1 MRRRITGFIALAAL
15 AVLLPGCD
23 NTANQNA
30 TANRNANAN
39 LNANA
44 TATATPVANTN
55 SNRAPTRAEYEANK
69 ERYNRE
75 AKESGRKVG
84 TGANDTWLWIKTR
97 FDLAAADDLR
107 DSTINVDVDNDV
119 VTLSGTVASAA
130 QKTRA
135 EAVAKAV
142 EGVKSVRNQLKVQSG
157 NANANA
163 SPARRVARTG
173 TGNQPQIYTD
183 EHRFNPCSSVKSVAR
198 SSLTAHSYAKLS
210 LLFPPTKFC
219 YKSDDGDL
227 VTYAKSPFAPYCRV
241 PAVASCR

>member
-1 MRRRITGFIALAAL
+1 MRRRITGFLAVAALAAL
-15 AVLLPGCD
+15 VAGCD

-39 LNANA
+39 A
-44 TATATPVANTN
+44 TATATPTPVANTN

-75 AKESGRKVG
+75 AKQSGRKVG

-130 QKTRA
+130 QKARA
-135 EAVAKAV
+135 EAVAKSV
-142 EGVKSVRNQLKVQSG
+142 EGVKSVRNQLKVEAANANANANR

-163 SPARRVARTG
+163 SPHR
-173 TGNQPQIYTD
+173 GNAN
-183 EHRFNPCSSVKSVAR
+183 H
-198 SSLTAHSYAKLS
+198 
-210 LLFPPTKFC
+210 
-219 YKSDDGDL
+219 
-227 VTYAKSPFAPYCRV
+227 
-241 PAVASCR
+241 

>member
-1 MRRRITGFIALAAL
+1 MRSRITGFIAVAAL

-23 NTANQNA
+23 NTSNSNV
-30 TANRNANAN
+30 TTNRNANAV
-39 LNANA
+39 A
-44 TATATPVANTN
+44 TATPTPVANTN

-107 DSTINVDVDNDV
+107 ESTINGDVENDI

-142 EGVKSVRNQLKVQSG
+142 EGVKSVRNQLKVVSG

-163 SPARRVARTG
+163 NAARGG
-173 TGNQPQIYTD
+173 TN
-183 EHRFNPCSSVKSVAR
+183 RNR
-198 SSLTAHSYAKLS
+198 
-210 LLFPPTKFC
+210 
-219 YKSDDGDL
+219 
-227 VTYAKSPFAPYCRV
+227 
-241 PAVASCR
+241 

>member
-1 MRRRITGFIALAAL
+1 MRRRITGFMAVAAL

-39 LNANA
+39 AVA
-44 TATATPVANTN
+44 TATATPVANTNAN

-84 TGANDTWLWIKTR
+84 TGANDTWLWVKTR

-107 DSTINVDVDNDV
+107 DSTINVDVDNDI
-119 VTLSGTVASAA
+119 VTLSGTVASPA

-135 EAVAKAV
+135 ETVAKAV

-163 SPARRVARTG
+163 NANASPARNRNR
-173 TGNQPQIYTD
+173 
-183 EHRFNPCSSVKSVAR
+183 
-198 SSLTAHSYAKLS
+198 
-210 LLFPPTKFC
+210 
-219 YKSDDGDL
+219 
-227 VTYAKSPFAPYCRV
+227 
-241 PAVASCR
+241 

>member
-1 MRRRITGFIALAAL
+1 MSSRITGFIAVAAL
-15 AVLLPGCD
+15 AVLFAGCD

-39 LNANA
+39 ANA

-55 SNRAPTRAEYEANK
+55 TNRAPTRAEYEANK

-75 AKESGRKVG
+75 AKQSGRKVG
-84 TGANDTWLWIKTR
+84 TGTNDTWLWIKTR
-97 FDLAAADDLR
+97 WDLAAADDLR

-142 EGVKSVRNQLKVQSG
+142 EGVKSVRNELKVQASTT

-163 SPARRVARTG
+163 NRNANANAKH
-173 TGNQPQIYTD
+173 GNAN
-183 EHRFNPCSSVKSVAR
+183 H
-198 SSLTAHSYAKLS
+198 
-210 LLFPPTKFC
+210 
-219 YKSDDGDL
+219 
-227 VTYAKSPFAPYCRV
+227 
-241 PAVASCR
+241 

>member
-1 MRRRITGFIALAAL
+1 MSSRITGFIAVAAL
-15 AVLLPGCD
+15 AVLFAGCD

-39 LNANA
+39 ANANA

-55 SNRAPTRAEYEANK
+55 TNRAPTRAEYEANK

-75 AKESGRKVG
+75 AKQSGRKVG
-84 TGANDTWLWIKTR
+84 TGTNDTWLWIKTR
-97 FDLAAADDLR
+97 WDLAAADDLR

-142 EGVKSVRNQLKVQSG
+142 EGVKSVRNELKVQPSTT

-163 SPARRVARTG
+163 NRNANANARH
-173 TGNQPQIYTD
+173 GNAN
-183 EHRFNPCSSVKSVAR
+183 H
-198 SSLTAHSYAKLS
+198 
-210 LLFPPTKFC
+210 
-219 YKSDDGDL
+219 
-227 VTYAKSPFAPYCRV
+227 
-241 PAVASCR
+241 

>member
-1 MRRRITGFIALAAL
+1 MSSRITGFIAVAAL
-15 AVLLPGCD
+15 AVLFAGCD

-39 LNANA
+39 ANA

-55 SNRAPTRAEYEANK
+55 TNRAPTRAEYEANK

-75 AKESGRKVG
+75 AKQSGRKVG
-84 TGANDTWLWIKTR
+84 TGTNDTWLWIKTR
-97 FDLAAADDLR
+97 WDLAAADDLR

-142 EGVKSVRNQLKVQSG
+142 EGVKSVRNELKVQPSTT

-163 SPARRVARTG
+163 NRNANANARH
-173 TGNQPQIYTD
+173 GNAN
-183 EHRFNPCSSVKSVAR
+183 H
-198 SSLTAHSYAKLS
+198 
-210 LLFPPTKFC
+210 
-219 YKSDDGDL
+219 
-227 VTYAKSPFAPYCRV
+227 
-241 PAVASCR
+241 

>member
-1 MRRRITGFIALAAL
+1 MSSRITGFIAVAAL
-15 AVLLPGCD
+15 AVLFAGCD

-39 LNANA
+39 ANANA

-55 SNRAPTRAEYEANK
+55 TNRAPTRAEYEANK

-75 AKESGRKVG
+75 AKQSGRKVG
-84 TGANDTWLWIKTR
+84 TGTNDTWLWIKTR
-97 FDLAAADDLR
+97 WDLAAADDLR

-135 EAVAKAV
+135 EAVAKTV
-142 EGVKSVRNQLKVQSG
+142 EGVKSVRNELKVQASTT

-163 SPARRVARTG
+163 NRNANANARH
-173 TGNQPQIYTD
+173 GNAN
-183 EHRFNPCSSVKSVAR
+183 H
-198 SSLTAHSYAKLS
+198 
-210 LLFPPTKFC
+210 
-219 YKSDDGDL
+219 
-227 VTYAKSPFAPYCRV
+227 
-241 PAVASCR
+241 

>member
-1 MRRRITGFIALAAL
+1 MRRRITGFVAVAAL

-30 TANRNANAN
+30 TANGNAN

-44 TATATPVANTN
+44 NATATPAVANTN
-55 SNRAPTRAEYEANK
+55 SNRAPTRQEYEANK

-75 AKESGRKVG
+75 AKESGRRVG

-107 DSTINVDVDNDV
+107 DSTISVDVDNDV

-135 EAVAKAV
+135 EQVAKTV
-142 EGVKSVRNQLKVQSG
+142 EGVKSVRNQLKVEAG
-157 NANANA
+157 NANANANANA
-163 SPARRVARTG
+163 SPRRGG
-173 TGNQPQIYTD
+173 TN
-183 EHRFNPCSSVKSVAR
+183 R
-198 SSLTAHSYAKLS
+198 
-210 LLFPPTKFC
+210 
-219 YKSDDGDL
+219 
-227 VTYAKSPFAPYCRV
+227 
-241 PAVASCR
+241 

>member
-15 AVLLPGCD
+15 AVLLPACD

-30 TANRNANAN
+30 TANRNAN
-39 LNANA
+39 LNANAVA

-55 SNRAPTRAEYEANK
+55 SNRPPTRAEYEANK

-107 DSTINVDVDNDV
+107 DSTINVDVDNDI

-130 QKTRA
+130 QKTKA

-142 EGVKSVRNQLKVQSG
+142 EGVKSVRNQLKVQAG
-157 NANANA
+157 NANANANA
-163 SPARRVARTG
+163 SPARGG
-173 TGNQPQIYTD
+173 TN
-183 EHRFNPCSSVKSVAR
+183 RNR
-198 SSLTAHSYAKLS
+198 
-210 LLFPPTKFC
+210 
-219 YKSDDGDL
+219 
-227 VTYAKSPFAPYCRV
+227 
-241 PAVASCR
+241 

>member
-30 TANRNANAN
+30 TANRNAN

-44 TATATPVANTN
+44 VATATPTPVANTN
-55 SNRAPTRAEYEANK
+55 SNRPPTRSEYEANK

-107 DSTINVDVDNDV
+107 DSTINVDVDNDI
-119 VTLSGTVASAA
+119 VTLTGTVASAA
-130 QKTRA
+130 QKAKA

-142 EGVKSVRNQLKVQSG
+142 EGVKSVRNLLKVQAG
-157 NANANA
+157 NANANANA
-163 SPARRVARTG
+163 SPARGG
-173 TGNQPQIYTD
+173 TN
-183 EHRFNPCSSVKSVAR
+183 RNR
-198 SSLTAHSYAKLS
+198 
-210 LLFPPTKFC
+210 
-219 YKSDDGDL
+219 
-227 VTYAKSPFAPYCRV
+227 
-241 PAVASCR
+241 

>member
-1 MRRRITGFIALAAL
+1 MVSELRIVFTCKEDFAQMRSRITGFIAVAALAAL
-15 AVLLPGCD
+15 VAGCD

-39 LNANA
+39 ANA
-44 TATATPVANTN
+44 TATATPTPVANTN

-107 DSTINVDVDNDV
+107 DSTINVDVDNDI

-135 EAVAKAV
+135 EAVAKSV
-142 EGVKSVRNQLKVQSG
+142 EGVKSVRNQLKVQAANANA

-163 SPARRVARTG
+163 SPHR
-173 TGNQPQIYTD
+173 GNAN
-183 EHRFNPCSSVKSVAR
+183 H
-198 SSLTAHSYAKLS
+198 
-210 LLFPPTKFC
+210 
-219 YKSDDGDL
+219 
-227 VTYAKSPFAPYCRV
+227 
-241 PAVASCR
+241 

>member
-1 MRRRITGFIALAAL
+1 MRRRITGFITLAAL

-30 TANRNANAN
+30 TVNRNANV
-39 LNANA
+39 NANA
-44 TATATPVANTN
+44 TATPTPIANTN

-84 TGANDTWLWIKTR
+84 TGANDAWLWVKTR

-107 DSTINVDVDNDV
+107 DSTINVDVDNDI

-142 EGVKSVRNQLKVQSG
+142 EGVKSVRNQLKVQA
-157 NANANA
+157 ANANA
-163 SPARRVARTG
+163 SPARGG
-173 TGNQPQIYTD
+173 TN
-183 EHRFNPCSSVKSVAR
+183 RNR
-198 SSLTAHSYAKLS
+198 
-210 LLFPPTKFC
+210 
-219 YKSDDGDL
+219 
-227 VTYAKSPFAPYCRV
+227 
-241 PAVASCR
+241 

>member
-30 TANRNANAN
+30 TANRNAN
-39 LNANA
+39 LNANTTA
-44 TATATPVANTN
+44 TATPTPVANTN
-55 SNRAPTRAEYEANK
+55 SNRPPTRAEYEANK

-107 DSTINVDVDNDV
+107 DSTINVDVDNDI

-142 EGVKSVRNQLKVQSG
+142 EGVKSVRNQLKVQAG
-157 NANANA
+157 NANANANA
-163 SPARRVARTG
+163 SPARGG
-173 TGNQPQIYTD
+173 TN
-183 EHRFNPCSSVKSVAR
+183 RNR
-198 SSLTAHSYAKLS
+198 
-210 LLFPPTKFC
+210 
-219 YKSDDGDL
+219 
-227 VTYAKSPFAPYCRV
+227 
-241 PAVASCR
+241 

>member
-30 TANRNANAN
+30 TANRNAN

-44 TATATPVANTN
+44 TATATPTPVANTN
-55 SNRAPTRAEYEANK
+55 SNRPPTRAEYEANK

-107 DSTINVDVDNDV
+107 DSTINVDVDNDI

-130 QKTRA
+130 QKTKA
-135 EAVAKAV
+135 ETVAKAV
-142 EGVKSVRNQLKVQSG
+142 EGVKSVRNQLKVQAG

-163 SPARRVARTG
+163 NANPARGG
-173 TGNQPQIYTD
+173 TN
-183 EHRFNPCSSVKSVAR
+183 RNR
-198 SSLTAHSYAKLS
+198 
-210 LLFPPTKFC
+210 
-219 YKSDDGDL
+219 
-227 VTYAKSPFAPYCRV
+227 
-241 PAVASCR
+241 

>member
-30 TANRNANAN
+30 TANRNAN

-44 TATATPVANTN
+44 VATATPTPVANTN
-55 SNRAPTRAEYEANK
+55 SNRPPTRSEYEANK

-107 DSTINVDVDNDV
+107 DSTINVDVDNDI
-119 VTLSGTVASAA
+119 VTLTGTVASAA

-142 EGVKSVRNQLKVQSG
+142 EGVKSVRNQLKVQAG

-163 SPARRVARTG
+163 NANPARGG
-173 TGNQPQIYTD
+173 TNKN
-183 EHRFNPCSSVKSVAR
+183 R
-198 SSLTAHSYAKLS
+198 
-210 LLFPPTKFC
+210 
-219 YKSDDGDL
+219 
-227 VTYAKSPFAPYCRV
+227 
-241 PAVASCR
+241 

>member
-1 MRRRITGFIALAAL
+1 MAVAAL
-15 AVLLPGCD
+15 AVLLPACD

-30 TANRNANAN
+30 TVNRNANV
-39 LNANA
+39 NA
-44 TATATPVANTN
+44 TATSTPVVTANANAN
-55 SNRAPTRAEYEANK
+55 SNRAPTRAEYEANR

-142 EGVKSVRNQLKVQSG
+142 EGVKSVRNQLKVQTG
-157 NANANA
+157 NANANANA
-163 SPARRVARTG
+163 SPARGG
-173 TGNQPQIYTD
+173 TN
-183 EHRFNPCSSVKSVAR
+183 RNR
-198 SSLTAHSYAKLS
+198 
-210 LLFPPTKFC
+210 
-219 YKSDDGDL
+219 
-227 VTYAKSPFAPYCRV
+227 
-241 PAVASCR
+241 

>member
-23 NTANQNA
+23 NTANQNT
-30 TANRNANAN
+30 TANRNANAV
-39 LNANA
+39 A
-44 TATATPVANTN
+44 TATPTPVANTN
-55 SNRAPTRAEYEANK
+55 SNRGPTRAEYEANK

-107 DSTINVDVDNDV
+107 DSTINVDVDNDI
-119 VTLSGTVASAA
+119 VTLTGTVASAA

-135 EAVAKAV
+135 EAVAKSV
-142 EGVKSVRNQLKVQSG
+142 EGVKSVRNQLKVQAG

-163 SPARRVARTG
+163 NANPARGG
-173 TGNQPQIYTD
+173 TNKN
-183 EHRFNPCSSVKSVAR
+183 R
-198 SSLTAHSYAKLS
+198 
-210 LLFPPTKFC
+210 
-219 YKSDDGDL
+219 
-227 VTYAKSPFAPYCRV
+227 
-241 PAVASCR
+241 

>member
-1 MRRRITGFIALAAL
+1 MRRRITGFIALTAL

-30 TANRNANAN
+30 TANRNAN

-44 TATATPVANTN
+44 TATATPTPVANTN

-107 DSTINVDVDNDV
+107 DSTINVDVDNDI

-130 QKTRA
+130 QKTKA
-135 EAVAKAV
+135 EQVAKAV
-142 EGVKSVRNQLKVQSG
+142 EGVKSVRNQLKVQA
-157 NANANA
+157 ANTN
-163 SPARRVARTG
+163 R
-173 TGNQPQIYTD
+173 
-183 EHRFNPCSSVKSVAR
+183 
-198 SSLTAHSYAKLS
+198 
-210 LLFPPTKFC
+210 
-219 YKSDDGDL
+219 
-227 VTYAKSPFAPYCRV
+227 
-241 PAVASCR
+241 

>member
-15 AVLLPGCD
+15 AGLLPACD

-30 TANRNANAN
+30 TTNRNANAV
-39 LNANA
+39 A
-44 TATATPVANTN
+44 TATATPTPVANTN
-55 SNRAPTRAEYEANK
+55 SNRAPTREEYEANK

-119 VTLSGTVASAA
+119 VTLSGTVASAS

-135 EAVAKAV
+135 EQVAKAV
-142 EGVKSVRNQLKVQSG
+142 EGVKSVRNQLTVSTG
-157 NANANA
+157 NANANT
-163 SPARRVARTG
+163 SPARGG
-173 TGNQPQIYTD
+173 TN
-183 EHRFNPCSSVKSVAR
+183 RNR
-198 SSLTAHSYAKLS
+198 
-210 LLFPPTKFC
+210 
-219 YKSDDGDL
+219 
-227 VTYAKSPFAPYCRV
+227 
-241 PAVASCR
+241 

>member
-30 TANRNANAN
+30 TTNRNAN

-44 TATATPVANTN
+44 VATATPTPVANTN
-55 SNRAPTRAEYEANK
+55 SNRGPTRAEYEANK

-107 DSTINVDVDNDV
+107 DSTINVDVDNDI
-119 VTLSGTVASAA
+119 VTLTGTVASAA

-142 EGVKSVRNQLKVQSG
+142 EGVKSVRNQLKVQAG

-163 SPARRVARTG
+163 NANPARGG
-173 TGNQPQIYTD
+173 TNKN
-183 EHRFNPCSSVKSVAR
+183 R
-198 SSLTAHSYAKLS
+198 
-210 LLFPPTKFC
+210 
-219 YKSDDGDL
+219 
-227 VTYAKSPFAPYCRV
+227 
-241 PAVASCR
+241 